1 MTAAAKKQ
9 NIFQRMWKYIK
20 EVKAELKKVV
30 WPTFAKVRKDTT
42 VVIVSIIVVGL
53 FIALLDY
60 AFGGLLKY
68 LLKLDGGGAQA
79 LTGFLHIC

>member
-9 NIFQRMWKYIK
+9 NVFQRMWKYIK